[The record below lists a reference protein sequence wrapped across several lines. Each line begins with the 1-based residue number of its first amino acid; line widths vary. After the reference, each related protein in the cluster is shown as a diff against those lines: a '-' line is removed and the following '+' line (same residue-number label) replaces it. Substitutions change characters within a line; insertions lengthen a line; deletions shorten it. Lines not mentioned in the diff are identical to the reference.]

1 AQKGTFFDNSFEGDE
16 ASQIHISSL
25 YRYYRS
31 ENEKIFIFLNYQ
43 LRVVSARQ
51 EEKTRDTYPD

>member
-1 AQKGTFFDNSFEGDE
+1 M
-16 ASQIHISSL
+16 

-43 LRVVSARQ
+43 LRVVSA
-51 EEKTRDTYPD
+51 